1 MTLMN
6 HQFPFALVAVAGLA
20 ISARAGTAV
29 ADIAAPSP
37 GLTQE
42 WIGFELTPLSVAL
55 VSKPLGR
62 EGHLDTFQTGLGVGI
77 RVLRYRWERTYV
89 IPVQAG
95 LYFTSGDRTI
105 LAHLQV
111 EGGFILGSDR
121 RLEVG
126 IGTGVGVLAMSYAT
140 TCDGSCVV
148 GGAGALVSLVARYLF
163 IATPTWTLG
172 ASMRLIVPL
181 STPGGEFI
189 GYYTGSGSVMLG
201 GLEVAFGRASG

>member
-1 MTLMN
+1 MN

-42 WIGFELTPLSVAL
+42 WLGFELTPAAVAL
-55 VSKPLGR
+55 ASKPLGR
-62 EGHLDTFQTGLGVGI
+62 EGHLDTFQAGVGVGI
-77 RVLRYRWERTYV
+77 RVLRYRWEHTYV

-95 LYFTSGDRTI
+95 LYLTSDNRTV

-172 ASMRLIVPL
+172 ASTRLIVPL
-181 STPGGEFI
+181 STPEGEVV
-189 GYYTGSGSVMLG
+189 GYYTGSGSVVLG
-201 GLEVAFGRASG
+201 GLEVAFGPASR